1 MSCCTGKTVDLPRQ
15 TPDCKATEQG
25 LCVLFFKKATTRSS
39 SSLSQGEKP
48 RQKSNGRP
56 ILPSI

>member
-25 LCVLFFKKATTRSS
+25 LCVLFFKKGDDPELFVVISR
-39 SSLSQGEKP
+39 
-48 RQKSNGRP
+48 
-56 ILPSI
+56 